1 MWKTLSENAVNIL
14 TVIILTS
21 TIIGGSWTWITNE
34 FVTKNVADERYN
46 KLLIMVKENKEY
58 SIISQLEIYDKIKE
72 ERDLSTLETIKVKK
86 LSNELHRLYTKM
98 DKLKE

>member
-1 MWKTLSENAVNIL
+1 
-14 TVIILTS
+14 
-21 TIIGGSWTWITNE
+21 
-34 FVTKNVADERYN
+34 
-46 KLLIMVKENKEY
+46 MVKENKEY